1 MTIPGMGM
9 YSAMLLLSDIGDNK
23 KPAAVAR
30 VALARKLLVAVWALL
45 HDGVVFDEKVFAA
58 G

>member
-30 VALARKLLVAVWALL
+30 VALARATGSVTNLR
-45 HDGVVFDEKVFAA
+45 
-58 G
+58 